1 MLANILNRVAGPLR
15 LTHLRGIEGLTSS
28 AEDYRSTLRK
38 ECSESIPQIE
48 LARQPVKPGTNGVQ
62 WDGPQ
67 PADAFYEK
75 MRRTLLF
82 TLSLAGFISFLPA
95 PAKAQWAMT
104 CTRDPN
110 SSVNLRRGPGLNHGI
125 IASIPNQSTV
135 RVMSWVWGADNMRWY
150 RLESSGIVGFAR
162 SDYLCK

>member
-1 MLANILNRVAGPLR
+1 MLGKHTVNWGCPPAGQARDQWCTMGWPATPLAP
-15 LTHLRGIEGLTSS
+15 LC
-28 AEDYRSTLRK
+28 K
-38 ECSESIPQIE
+38 
-48 LARQPVKPGTNGVQ
+48 
-62 WDGPQ
+62 
-67 PADAFYEK
+67 K

-82 TLSLAGFISFLPA
+82 TLSLAGLISFLPA

-110 SSVNLRRGPGLNHGI
+110 SSVNLRRGPGLNHSI

-135 RVMSWVWGADNMRWY
+135 RIMSWVWGADNMRWY